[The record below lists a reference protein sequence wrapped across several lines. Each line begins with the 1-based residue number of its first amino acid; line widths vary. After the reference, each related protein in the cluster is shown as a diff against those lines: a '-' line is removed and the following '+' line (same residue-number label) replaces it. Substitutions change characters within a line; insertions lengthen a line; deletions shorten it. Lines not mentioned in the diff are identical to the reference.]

1 MGYDL
6 QQTLTAIK
14 EAEEYDGPSIVIAYA
29 PCINHGIRG
38 GMCNTQL
45 RSKAAVEAGYWH
57 CYRYNPDLKKA
68 GKNPFI
74 LDSKEPTANLE
85 ISSWVRCAIL
95 HSSGNSLSSQTTSL
109 PSVKRMPKS
118 ALKTINA
125 LQATN
130 TANQAIYSV
139 ERGHFALA
147 LIF

>member
-74 LDSKEPTANLE
+74 LDSKEPTANFRDFLMGEVRYSSLLRKFPELADDLFTKCEADAKERLE
-85 ISSWVRCAIL
+85 NYKRLA
-95 HSSGNSLSSQTTSL
+95 GN
-109 PSVKRMPKS
+109 
-118 ALKTINA
+118 
-125 LQATN
+125 
-130 TANQAIYSV
+130 
-139 ERGHFALA
+139 
-147 LIF
+147 